1 MRKSLPESY
10 IKFKSQFPDN
20 ISFGPM
26 HIELFN
32 ESNIEVEQTNSAIS
46 GGVEFTNHE
55 TFNPEK
61 HLFIAAGPLNDPWFI
76 DTTNPNPQVIE
87 TVPTGE
93 DGIWTTCC
101 IANSLNAL
109 ATILRNLQEL
119 EKEMQL
125 SPTQEMLDL
134 YFDQIRNAVGDADVG
149 YWELWYGEGEWWV
162 KNGEPDK

>member
-10 IKFKSQFPDN
+10 KKFKSQFPDN

-32 ESNIEVEQTNSAIS
+32 ESNIEFEQTNSAIS

-76 DTTNPNPQVIE
+76 DVTDPAPKIYKTLPSR
-87 TVPTGE
+87 E
-93 DGIWTTCC
+93 DGIWNVNC
-101 IANSLNAL
+101 IANSFDDL
-109 ATILRNLQEL
+109 ATILCNLQEL
-119 EKEMQL
+119 EKEMQH
-125 SPTQEMLDL
+125 SPTREMLDL
-134 YFDQIRNAVGDADVG
+134 YFDQIRKTVSDADMG
-149 YWELWYGEGEWWV
+149 Y
-162 KNGEPDK
+162 